1 MKDDMK
7 NRKKERAG
15 RLWYMVFAL
24 LLILSSS
31 RVAAAHDNLVLH
43 LANSGLGKQFA
54 ITVKGLS
61 SQAVLQIQTPGGTVL
76 VARTIQDSVYQ
87 RIYNLEHLQE
97 GPYVLVLKMPTREI
111 YQPIEVGRR
120 AIAYDAN
127 QRMSVSRPT
136 VRVKGRQ
143 VDVELENPALMPVR
157 ISLLTEDGALL
168 YEETIEQVADVEKR
182 LNLLNVPRG
191 DYQMRVQTPVN
202 DWRERISLR

>member
-1 MKDDMK
+1 MK
-7 NRKKERAG
+7 NKKKEGTG

-24 LLILSSS
+24 LLTLSSS
-31 RVAAAHDNLVLH
+31 RVAAHDSLILH
-43 LANSGLGKQFA
+43 LANSGLGKQLA

-61 SQAVLQIQTPGGTVL
+61 SPAVLQIQTPGGQVL

-97 GPYVLVLKMPTREI
+97 GPYLLVLKMPTREI
-111 YQPIEVGRR
+111 YQPFEVNRR

-127 QRMSVSRPT
+127 QRMSMNLPT

-143 VDVELENPALMPVR
+143 VDVELENPALMPVQ
-157 ISLLTEDGALL
+157 ISLLAKDGSLL

-202 DWRERISLR
+202 KWSERISLR